1 MVELLVRRL
10 GTACITLFLLSI
22 VAFILIQLPPG
33 DFVDAYAGK
42 KTQGGVIITQD
53 ELDVMRTRLGL
64 EKPIYQQYA
73 KWVGNLLKG
82 DMGFSWEYHRPVK
95 DVIRERLSMT
105 LILAFSTLIFTYV
118 VAIIIGIYSA
128 VRQYSIGDNLA
139 TIVGYLGLA
148 TPGFLF
154 ALILMFLGQ
163 KWFGVSVGG
172 LFSLEFE
179 DAAWSF
185 AKLMD
190 LFSHLWVP
198 VIVLGMAGTA
208 FQLRT
213 MRATLLDE
221 LNKMYVTSARA
232 GGIPEF
238 KLLMRYPVRM
248 ALNPIASTLGWELSK
263 IISGAPIIGIV
274 LSLPTLGPLY
284 VNSLLSQDMYLAGAL
299 ILIFCSLVI
308 IGTFISDI
316 LLMILDPRLRL
327 GKAGV
332 K

>member
-1 MVELLVRRL
+1 MLELIVRRL
-10 GTACITLFLLSI
+10 GTTLVTLFLLSI

-33 DFVDAYAGK
+33 DFVDSYAGK
-42 KTQGGVIITQD
+42 KTQGGVVVTQD
-53 ELDVMRTRLGL
+53 ELDAMRSRLGL
-64 EKPIYQQYA
+64 DRPVYQQYA
-73 KWVGNLLKG
+73 IWMGDLFKG

-95 DVIRERLSMT
+95 DVIGERLSMT
-105 LILAFSTLIFTYV
+105 LVLAFATLIFTYLI
-118 VAIIIGIYSA
+118 AIIIGIYSA
-128 VRQYSIGDNLA
+128 VRQYSIGDNVA
-139 TIVGYLGLA
+139 TIIGYLGLA

-172 LFSLEFE
+172 LFSLEFQ
-179 DAAWSF
+179 DAPWSF
-185 AKLMD
+185 AKLMN

-198 VIVLGMAGTA
+198 VVVLGMAGTA

-221 LNKMYVTSARA
+221 LNKMYVTSARS

-263 IISGAPIIGIV
+263 IVSGAPIIGIV

-284 VNSLLSQDMYLAGAL
+284 INSLLSQDMYLAGAL
-299 ILIFCSLVI
+299 ILIFCFLVI
-308 IGTFISDI
+308 FGTFISDI
-316 LLMILDPRLRL
+316 LLMILDPRLRT

>member
-1 MVELLVRRL
+1 MLELLVRRL
-10 GTACITLFLLSI
+10 GTTLVTMFLLSI

-33 DFVDAYAGK
+33 DFVDSYAGK
-42 KTQGGVIITQD
+42 KTQGGVVVTQG
-53 ELDVMRTRLGL
+53 ELDAMRSRLGL
-64 EKPIYQQYA
+64 DRPLYQQYV
-73 KWVGNLLKG
+73 KWMGDLFKGN
-82 DMGFSWEYHRPVK
+82 MGYSWEYHRPVK
-95 DVIRERLSMT
+95 DVIGERISMT

-118 VAIIIGIYSA
+118 LAIIIGVYSA
-128 VRQYSIGDNLA
+128 VRQYSIGDNVA
-139 TIVGYLGLA
+139 TVIGYIGLA

-172 LFSLEFE
+172 LFSLEFQNGP
-179 DAAWSF
+179 WSF

-198 VIVLGMAGTA
+198 VVVLGMAGTA

-221 LNKMYVTSARA
+221 LNKMYVTSARS

-263 IISGAPIIGIV
+263 IVSGAPIIAIV

-284 VNSLLSQDMYLAGAL
+284 INSLLSQDMYLAGAL
-299 ILIFCSLVI
+299 ILIMSFLVI

-316 LLMILDPRLRL
+316 LLMILDPRLRM
-327 GKAGV
+327 GKADI

>member
-1 MVELLVRRL
+1 MLELFVRRL
-10 GTACITLFLLSI
+10 GTACITMFLVSI

-53 ELDVMRTRLGL
+53 ELDTMRSRLGL
-64 EKPIYQQYA
+64 DRPIYQQYG
-73 KWVGNLLKG
+73 KWVGNLFKG

-95 DVIRERLSMT
+95 DVIGEKISMT

-139 TIVGYLGLA
+139 TVIGYLGLA
-148 TPGFLF
+148 TPGFLL

-172 LFSLEFE
+172 LFSPEFE

-274 LSLPTLGPLY
+274 LSLPTFGPLY
-284 VNSLLSQDMYLAGAL
+284 VNSLLCQDMYLAGAL
-299 ILIFCSLVI
+299 ILIYCSLVI

-316 LLMILDPRLRL
+316 LLMVLDPRLRL